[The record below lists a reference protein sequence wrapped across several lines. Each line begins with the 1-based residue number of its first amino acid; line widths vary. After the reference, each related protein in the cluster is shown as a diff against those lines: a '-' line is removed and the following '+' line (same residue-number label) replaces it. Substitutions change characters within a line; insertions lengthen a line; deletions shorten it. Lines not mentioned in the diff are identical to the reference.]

1 MVATWAI
8 KVTAERTSTAIVT
21 AKLRNFM
28 ETSN

>member
-8 KVTAERTSTAIVT
+8 KATADKTSTAIVT
-21 AKLRNFM
+21 ANLRNFM